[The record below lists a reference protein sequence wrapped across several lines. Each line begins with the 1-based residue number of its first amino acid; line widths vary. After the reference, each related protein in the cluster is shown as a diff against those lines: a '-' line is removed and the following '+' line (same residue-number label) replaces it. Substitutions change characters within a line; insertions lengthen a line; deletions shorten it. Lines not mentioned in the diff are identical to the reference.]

1 MTQSS
6 RRGDL
11 SFSTLK
17 YVQEHAGQ
25 RVNAEDMAHELGF
38 EVRQIQQA
46 MRQIQLHRRYPVA
59 TVFRGRAWRV
69 GADVDSTIQPSS
81 PVEPPTLVE
90 PGHPAEV
97 GDSSWAGG
105 PAERPVSPASVPT
118 IAPGSGP
125 GADHTERIYEWIGNR
140 PNGQVIIRDDLG
152 TVYKGTLE
160 KI

>member
-69 GADVDSTIQPSS
+69 GADVDSTVQPSS

-90 PGHPAEV
+90 PGQHIEA
-97 GDSSWAGG
+97 

>member
-1 MTQSS
+1 MAQSN

-25 RVNAEDMAHELGF
+25 RVNAEDMAQELGF

-69 GADVDSTIQPSS
+69 GADADSTVQPNS
-81 PVEPPTLVE
+81 PVEPPNLVE
-90 PGHPAEV
+90 PGHPIEA
-97 GDSSWAGG
+97 